1 MNSKECAPPTPTDI
15 QHIRRE
21 VFKLQQR
28 IAKAVRENRWG
39 KVKALQRIMTR
50 SHYAK
55 VVAVQ
60 NVALNKGARTAGVDN
75 VLWDTKAKRAKAV
88 EALQVR
94 GYQPMPLRRIYI
106 KKRNGKKRPLSIP
119 TLKDRAMQALYKL
132 ALEPVAETTADPS
145 SYGFRQ
151 KRSCKDAIQQSFN
164 CLCRKMSPH
173 FILDADI
180 EACFDR
186 ISHDWILEN
195 IPCEKQM
202 LSKWFKADFL
212 YKRELFP
219 TSIGTPQGG
228 VISPLIANMVLDGLE
243 KVVERST
250 KYRERV
256 KLVRYADDF
265 IVTAQSEEILKEKV
279 VPAINRFLQTRGL
292 KLSTE
297 KTRTVHIS
305 EGFDFLSQNIR
316 KYSNEKLLIKPSK
329 TACKELTTKVKS
341 VIRSMMGARPEELI
355 RKLNATLRGW
365 ANYHKHV
372 VSQMVFSRIDHTVIH
387 QLYKWA
393 RHRHP
398 QKSRGWIQRRYFS
411 VSTYGKVFSAKVKTN
426 KTGKYKIYQIYTLGY
441 VPLGALSRSKPKPIL
456 LILSSMIILRK
467 GKDGYEL
474 WQWRQSCRQW
484 YMFDDLGIGQPGNPV
499 QGKP

>member
-1 MNSKECAPPTPTDI
+1 MSLTRCAPATSPDI
-15 QHIRRE
+15 QDIRTE

-28 IAKAVRENRWG
+28 IAKAVRANRWG
-39 KVKALQRIMTR
+39 KVKALQRILTR

-60 NVALNKGARTAGVDN
+60 NVTRNRGSRTAGVDN

-88 EALQVR
+88 ESLRQR
-94 GYQPMPLRRIYI
+94 DYQPMPLRRVYI

-119 TLKDRAMQALYKL
+119 TIKDRAMQALYKL
-132 ALEPVAETTADPS
+132 ALEPVAETTADPN

-151 KRSCKDAIQQSFN
+151 KRSCKDAIQQTFN
-164 CLCRKMSPH
+164 CLCRKMSPK
-173 FILDADI
+173 FILEADI

-195 IPCEKQM
+195 IPCEKEV
-202 LSKWFKADFL
+202 LSKWLKAGFV
-212 YKRELFP
+212 YEKKLFP
-219 TSIGTPQGG
+219 TPMGTPQGG
-228 VISPLIANMVLDGLE
+228 VASPLIANMVLDGLE

-265 IVTAQSEEILKEKV
+265 IVTAQSEKILREKV
-279 VPAINRFLQTRGL
+279 VPAINKFLQTRGL
-292 KLSTE
+292 KLSKV
-297 KTRTVHIS
+297 KTRIVHIT

-316 KYSNEKLLIKPSK
+316 KYRTEKLLIKPSK
-329 TACKELTTKVKS
+329 TACRELIAKVKA

-372 VSQMVFSRIDHTVIH
+372 VSQMTFSRMDHIVIH
-387 QLYKWA
+387 QLYRWA

-398 QKSRGWIQRRYFS
+398 QKSRGWIQAKYFS
-411 VSTYGKVFSAKVKTN
+411 ASTYGHVFSTRVKT
-426 KTGKYKIYQIYTLGY
+426 KKAAKYKIYQIYSLGY
-441 VPLGALSRSKPKPIL
+441 VPIRRFIKIKAKANTFDPEFKDYFEN
-456 LILSSMIILRK
+456 RK
-467 GKDGYEL
+467 RWMRAMAIETKVPTL
-474 WQWRQSCRQW
+474 VC
-484 YMFDDLGIGQPGNPV
+484 L
-499 QGKP
+499 

>member
-1 MNSKECAPPTPTDI
+1 MINDGKQMNLNRCAPATPPDI
-15 QHIRRE
+15 SDIRRK

-39 KVKALQRIMTR
+39 KVKALQRILTR

-60 NVALNKGARTAGVDN
+60 NVTLNKGARTAGVDN
-75 VLWDTKAKRAKAV
+75 VLWDTKAKRVKAV
-88 EALQVR
+88 ESLQQR
-94 GYQPMPLRRIYI
+94 SYQPMPLRRIYI

-119 TLKDRAMQALYKL
+119 TIKDRAMQALYKL
-132 ALEPVAETTADPS
+132 ALEPVAETTADLN

-151 KRSCKDAIQQSFN
+151 KRSCKDAIQQTFN
-164 CLCRKMSPH
+164 CLCRKMSPK
-173 FILDADI
+173 FILEADI

-195 IPCEKQM
+195 IPCEKKI
-202 LSKWFKADFL
+202 LSKWLKAGFV
-212 YKRELFP
+212 YKKELFP
-219 TSIGTPQGG
+219 TLMGTPQGG
-228 VISPLIANMVLDGLE
+228 VASPLIANLVLDGLE

-256 KLVRYADDF
+256 QLVRYADDF
-265 IVTAQSEEILKEKV
+265 IVTASSEEILKDKV
-279 VPAINRFLQTRGL
+279 IPAINNFLQIRGL

-297 KTRTVHIS
+297 KTRIVHIS

-316 KYSNEKLLIKPSK
+316 KYRDEKLLIKPSK
-329 TACKELTTKVKS
+329 TACRELIAKVKS

-372 VSQMVFSRIDHTVIH
+372 VSQMVFSKMDHIVIH
-387 QLYKWA
+387 QLYRWV

-398 QKSRGWIQRRYFS
+398 QKSRGWIKERYFS
-411 VSTYGKVFSAKVKTN
+411 DSTYGHVFSARVKTEQ
-426 KTGKYKIYQIYTLGY
+426 TGKYKVFQIYSLGY
-441 VPLGALSRSKPKPIL
+441 VPIRRFIKIKAKANPFDPEFRDYFEKRKRWIRAMALETKLPTVV
-456 LILSSMIILRK
+456 
-467 GKDGYEL
+467 Y
-474 WQWRQSCRQW
+474 
-484 YMFDDLGIGQPGNPV
+484 V
-499 QGKP
+499 